1 MARRAGQPRTTRRE
15 RARELEQRYLDRF
28 QGPERERAQRIL
40 ALARDSY
47 RLRDDDNLYLGRI
60 EAQVR
65 MAEVERRRRGGV
77 ADETP
82 TSPEAGEELAST
94 AARLR
99 PRSEAGEVPPEN
111 LLSARQLLGQ
121 PAGPGVA
128 RGRARVV
135 RARDDLFDFEE
146 DDILICDAVDPNMTF
161 VVPLARGV
169 VERRGGMLIHGAI
182 IAREYG
188 LPCVTGIADAIEV
201 IETGDEITVDGF
213 LGVVTVHADGRDR

>member
-1 MARRAGQPRTTRRE
+1 MARRASQPRSTRRA
-15 RARELEQRYLDRF
+15 RSRELEDRFLDRF
-28 QGPERERAQRIL
+28 QGRERERAQRIL

-60 EAQVR
+60 EARVR
-65 MAEVERRRRGGV
+65 AAEAERRRRGGV
-77 ADETP
+77 ADETRA
-82 TSPEAGEELAST
+82 SPETGEEVALT

-99 PRSEAGEVPPEN
+99 PRSAACAVRPETP
-111 LLSARQLLGQ
+111 LSPRQLLGQ

-135 RARDDLFDFEE
+135 RSRDDLFDFEE
-146 DDILICDAVDPNMTF
+146 DEILVCDAVDPNMTF
-161 VVPLARGV
+161 VVPLARAV

-188 LPCVTGIADAIEV
+188 LPCVTGIADANEV
-201 IETGDEITVDGF
+201 IDTGDEITVDGF
-213 LGVVTVHADGRDR
+213 LGVVTVHTDRRDR